1 MEVNLNQLWLQAF
14 GQGESAARIII
25 GFTAFV
31 VVLLLL
37 ARSRKGNYLSVE
49 EQKKQRT
56 FQWIVIAITVLFALI
71 VWRCVG
77 PR

>member
-1 MEVNLNQLWLQAF
+1 MEINLNPLWLQAF

-31 VVLLLL
+31 VVLLLIT
-37 ARSRKGNYLSVE
+37 RPRKGHYLSVE

-56 FQWIVIAITVLFALI
+56 FRWIMVAITVLFALI
-71 VWRCVG
+71 VWCCVG